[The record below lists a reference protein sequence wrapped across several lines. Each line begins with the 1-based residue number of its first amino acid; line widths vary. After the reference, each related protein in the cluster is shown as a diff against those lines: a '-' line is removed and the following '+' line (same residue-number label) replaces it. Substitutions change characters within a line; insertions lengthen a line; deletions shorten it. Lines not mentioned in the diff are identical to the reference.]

1 MAPLLAPMLEESWCK
16 DLFAQVDAATRPGDP
31 PVYPA
36 PGRPVHRP
44 APDAAGRPCACV
56 ILGQDPYHEPGQAH
70 GLAFSVQKG
79 VKIPPSLRNIYAE
92 LESDL
97 GCYTPNHGCL
107 TSWAEHGVL
116 LLNNVLTVYQGKANS
131 HKKWGWQKFT
141 AGILAAVQTLSQ
153 PVAYLL
159 WGRDAQQKTKK
170 LPESDA
176 PLFVLATRPSQPS
189 LRHPRLSGQPSLQPG
204 EPLPGLRRRRPHP
217 LVGTVRNG
225 GVAEKRVETG
235 RRL

>member
-1 MAPLLAPMLEESWCK
+1 MKLNEQLGAWAPLLAPMLEEPWCK
-16 DLFAQVDAATRPGDP
+16 DLFAQVDAAYQAGDP
-31 PVYPA
+31 PVYPPKENLFTA
-36 PGRPVHRP
+36 LRLTPPEAVR
-44 APDAAGRPCACV
+44 CV

-141 AGILAAVQTLSQ
+141 DGILVAVQTLPQ

-170 LPESDA
+170 LSASDA
-176 PLFVLATRPSQPS
+176 PRFLLATARPSP
-189 LRHPRLSGQPSLQPG
+189 LSATRGFLCS
-204 EPLPGLRRRRPHP
+204 RPFSQVNRF
-217 LVGTVRNG
+217 LVSAGDDPIPWW
-225 GVAEKRVETG
+225 E
-235 RRL
+235 L

>member
-1 MAPLLAPMLEESWCK
+1 M
-16 DLFAQVDAATRPGDP
+16 
-31 PVYPA
+31 
-36 PGRPVHRP
+36 
-44 APDAAGRPCACV
+44 
-56 ILGQDPYHEPGQAH
+56 
-70 GLAFSVQKG
+70 
-79 VKIPPSLRNIYAE
+79 
-92 LESDL
+92 ESDL

-153 PVAYLL
+153 PGGLPAVGE
-159 WGRDAQQKTKK
+159 GRPAEDQK

-176 PLFVLATRPSQPS
+176 PRFVLATAHPSPLSATRGFLGSRPFSQVNRFLVSAGDDPS
-189 LRHPRLSGQPSLQPG
+189 
-204 EPLPGLRRRRPHP
+204 

>member
-1 MAPLLAPMLEESWCK
+1 MKVQIEESWRRQLQEEFDK
-16 DLFAQVDAATRPGDP
+16 PYFEHLVGFVKEEYARYTVFPPGSRIFHAYNTCP
-31 PVYPA
+31 FEKVK
-36 PGRPVHRP
+36 V
-44 APDAAGRPCACV
+44 V

-70 GLAFSVQKG
+70 GLAFSVPKG
-79 VKIPPSLRNIYAE
+79 AKIPPSLRNIYGE

-131 HKKWGWQKFT
+131 HKKWGWQPFT

-159 WGRDAQQKTKK
+159 WGRDAQQKVKK
-170 LPESDA
+170 LPDSDA
-176 PLFVLATRPSQPS
+176 PRLILNAAHPSPLSAYRGFFGSRPFSQVN
-189 LRHPRLSGQPSLQPG
+189 RF
-204 EPLPGLRRRRPHP
+204 
-217 LVGTVRNG
+217 LVSAG
-225 GVAEKRVETG
+225 GDPIPWWE
-235 RRL
+235 L

>member
-1 MAPLLAPMLEESWCK
+1 MDWKELGPWGDRIDFPREKWGALSAQVERAYETTEAYPPREK
-16 DLFAQVDAATRPGDP
+16 LFAALNTTP
-31 PVYPA
+31 PERV
-36 PGRPVHRP
+36 RV
-44 APDAAGRPCACV
+44 V

-70 GLAFSVQKG
+70 GLAFSVPKG
-79 VKIPPSLRNIYAE
+79 EKIPPSLRNIYGE

-131 HKKWGWQKFT
+131 HKKWGWQPFT

-159 WGRDAQQKTKK
+159 WGRDAQQKVKK
-170 LPESDA
+170 LPDSDA
-176 PLFVLATRPSQPS
+176 PRLILNAAHPSPLSAYRGFFGSRPFSQVN
-189 LRHPRLSGQPSLQPG
+189 RF
-204 EPLPGLRRRRPHP
+204 
-217 LVGTVRNG
+217 LVSAG
-225 GVAEKRVETG
+225 GDPIPWWE
-235 RRL
+235 L

>member
-1 MAPLLAPMLEESWCK
+1 MIQNDWLAPLKPEFSKPYYAE
-16 DLFAQVDAATRPGDP
+16 LFKFVKNEYATRQIFP
-31 PVYPA
+31 PADDIFNAFHLTPLHEVK
-36 PGRPVHRP
+36 V
-44 APDAAGRPCACV
+44 V

-70 GLAFSVQKG
+70 GLAFSVPKG
-79 VKIPPSLRNIYAE
+79 AKIPPSLRNIYGE

-131 HKKWGWQKFT
+131 HKKWGWQPFT

-159 WGRDAQQKTKK
+159 WGRDAQQKVKK
-170 LPESDA
+170 LPDSDA
-176 PLFVLATRPSQPS
+176 PRLILNAAHPSPLSAYRGFFGSRPFSQVN
-189 LRHPRLSGQPSLQPG
+189 RF
-204 EPLPGLRRRRPHP
+204 
-217 LVGTVRNG
+217 LVSAG
-225 GVAEKRVETG
+225 GDPIPWWE
-235 RRL
+235 L

>member
-1 MAPLLAPMLEESWCK
+1 MGE
-16 DLFAQVDAATRPGDP
+16 DLFTALRLTP
-31 PVYPA
+31 PEAV
-36 PGRPVHRP
+36 R
-44 APDAAGRPCACV
+44 CV

-79 VKIPPSLRNIYAE
+79 VKILPSLRNIYAE

-170 LPESDA
+170 LPESDS
-176 PLFVLATRPSQPS
+176 PRFVLATAHPSPLSATRGFLGSRPFSQVRPFTVSAMTTPSQA
-189 LRHPRLSGQPSLQPG
+189 
-204 EPLPGLRRRRPHP
+204 
-217 LVGTVRNG
+217 GTQRNG

-235 RRL
+235 RRLQIELARFFFIS

>member
-1 MAPLLAPMLEESWCK
+1 MKLNEQLGAWAPLLAPMLEESWCK
-16 DLFAQVDAATRPGDP
+16 DLFAQVDAAYQAGDP
-31 PVYPA
+31 PVYPPQEDLFTA
-36 PGRPVHRP
+36 LRLTPPEAVR
-44 APDAAGRPCACV
+44 CV

-79 VKIPPSLRNIYAE
+79 VKI
-92 LESDL
+92 
-97 GCYTPNHGCL
+97 TPNHGCL

-141 AGILAAVQTLSQ
+141 AGILAAVQTQPQ

-170 LPESDA
+170 LPASDA
-176 PLFVLATRPSQPS
+176 PRFVLATAHPSPLSATRGFLGSRPFSQVN
-189 LRHPRLSGQPSLQPG
+189 RF
-204 EPLPGLRRRRPHP
+204 
-217 LVGTVRNG
+217 LVSAGDDPIPWW
-225 GVAEKRVETG
+225 E
-235 RRL
+235 L

>member
-1 MAPLLAPMLEESWCK
+1 MKLNEQLGAWAPLLAPMLEESWCK
-16 DLFAQVDAATRPGDP
+16 DLFAQVDAAYQAGDP
-31 PVYPA
+31 PVYPPQEDLFTA
-36 PGRPVHRP
+36 LRLTPPEAVR
-44 APDAAGRPCACV
+44 CV

-70 GLAFSVQKG
+70 GLAFSVEKG

-141 AGILAAVQTLSQ
+141 AGILAAVQTLPQ

-176 PLFVLATRPSQPS
+176 PRFVLATAHPSPLSATRGFLGSRPFSQVN
-189 LRHPRLSGQPSLQPG
+189 RF
-204 EPLPGLRRRRPHP
+204 
-217 LVGTVRNG
+217 LVSAGDDPIPWW
-225 GVAEKRVETG
+225 E
-235 RRL
+235 L

>member
-1 MAPLLAPMLEESWCK
+1 MYPPQA
-16 DLFAQVDAATRPGDP
+16 DLFTALRLTP
-31 PVYPA
+31 PESV
-36 PGRPVHRP
+36 R
-44 APDAAGRPCACV
+44 CV

-141 AGILAAVQTLSQ
+141 AGILAAVQTLPQ

-176 PLFVLATRPSQPS
+176 PRFVLATAHPSPLSATRGFLGSRPFSQVN
-189 LRHPRLSGQPSLQPG
+189 RF
-204 EPLPGLRRRRPHP
+204 
-217 LVGTVRNG
+217 LVSAGDDPIPWW
-225 GVAEKRVETG
+225 E
-235 RRL
+235 L